1 MRRLS
6 PKLMQKRGIRDYDCV
21 CFEIV
26 TRSIDQKFERR
37 KVMSIK
43 SILSAGTVLL
53 LLGSVPSAYGQD
65 DQKGDQRPAQT
76 QAAPQQG
83 GQSTRGLK
91 PQAAP
96 QQGGQ
101 STRGLT
107 PPSQAQHN
115 QLAAPQQGGQSTR
128 GLKPQAPQPAS
139 KPAPTTQRTQP
150 TTQRTYGGV
159 YQGGVKPTAPTN
171 GGVHPSGVPQQ
182 QSQVRSGFLQS
193 RATSWATQHRTWQQ
207 RGGYN
212 GYRVPDD
219 RFSLYFGSGHFFEI
233 GSLPLLFVGGYPRFQ
248 YDGYWVTL
256 MDPWPETWPP
266 LWYETDNVYIDWGGD
281 GYYLYDTNYPGI
293 GIAALISF

>member
-1 MRRLS
+1 
-6 PKLMQKRGIRDYDCV
+6 
-21 CFEIV
+21 
-26 TRSIDQKFERR
+26 
-37 KVMSIK
+37 MSIK

-233 GSLPLLFVGGYPRFQ
+233 GNLPLLFVGGYTRFQ
-248 YDGYWVTL
+248 YDGYLVTL
-256 MDPWPETWPP
+256 MDPWPENWPP
-266 LWYETDNVYIDWGGD
+266 LWYETDNVYVDWGGD

-293 GIAALISF
+293 GIAVTISF